1 MKKRKTNRQE
11 KRRRERR
18 SDRILTAVVFVGI
31 ILLCIAIG
39 VMVYILRKSPFENE
53 QKKKTNTEV
62 SIEIKAERI
71 DKSKLEK
78 LVKETEEIDK
88 KYYTEKSVKNLEKCV
103 DEAEECLDKKAR
115 QKELEKSYRN
125 IVEAIQNLEKKEKKT
140 T

>member
-39 VMVYILRKSPFENE
+39 VMIYILRKSPFENE

-88 KYYTEKSVKNLEKCV
+88 KYYTKKSVKNLEKCSRR
-103 DEAEECLDKKAR
+103 LR
-115 QKELEKSYRN
+115 FR
-125 IVEAIQNLEKKEKKT
+125 T
-140 T
+140 